1 MASVYLSPSTQ
12 EANRF
17 AVGGITEEQNSNA
30 VTDILEK
37 ALREKY
43 GITVY
48 RNRPD
53 MNLSQM
59 IADSNAKKPDI
70 HVAIHTNAGGGRGTE
85 VYAYIIEGKVSNS
98 QKLAQYIYDV
108 FSVITPSADRGV
120 KNGRTAKLGEVVNTT
135 ATAVL
140 VEMAFHDNPD
150 DAAWLIANRQA
161 CSTAY
166 EKGICRYFGIQY
178 KPDVVPA
185 PEPVPAPTGSI
196 GVSSAVKIKAGAVYG
211 GLASARGKAVPGS
224 CIDKPYTVAKIQTN
238 RGTVEALLQGINSW
252 VAVSS
257 LELVSGGTPAPAPT
271 PQVPYKGQKVELN
284 DVPLYN
290 TASTAVAVGRRTG
303 TYYLWDGICINGRYR
318 ITNRADRV
326 GVQGQVTG
334 FVSKE
339 YIK

>member
-1 MASVYLSPSTQ
+1 MAKKVYLSPSTQ

-17 AVGGITEEQNSNA
+17 VAGGITEEQNSNA
-30 VTDILEK
+30 VTDILER

-53 MNLSQM
+53 MSLSQM

-70 HVAIHTNAGGGRGTE
+70 HVAIHSNAGGGRGAE

-98 QKLAQYIYDV
+98 EMLARYIYEE
-108 FSVITPSADRGV
+108 FEVITPSADRGV
-120 KNGRTAKLGEVVNTT
+120 KNGRTAKLGEVIYTN
-135 ATAVL
+135 AFAVL
-140 VEMAFHDNPD
+140 VEMAFHDNPE

-161 CSTAY
+161 CATAY

-178 KPDVVPA
+178 KTDVVPV
-185 PEPVPAPTGSI
+185 PEPVPVPIGSI
-196 GVSSAVKIKAGAVYG
+196 VAGSTVKIKAGAVYG

-224 CIDKPYTVAKIQTN
+224 CIGKPYTVTKIQTN

-252 VAVSS
+252 VAVTF
-257 LELVSGGTPAPAPT
+257 LELASAPIPAPA
-271 PQVPYKGQKVELN
+271 PQVPYKGQQISLN
-284 DVPLYN
+284 DVPLY
-290 TASTAVAVGRRTG
+290 STVSSSVAAGRKTG
-303 TYYLWDGICINGRYR
+303 TYYLWDGLLINGRYR

-334 FVSKE
+334 FIDKN
-339 YIK
+339 YIG